1 MEHNGKW
8 NKKSVVT
15 PEIIQ
20 EQGKA
25 SIIFQYL
32 SGTWNHYRQMACLQW
47 AAQQQKK
54 DTFSNE
60 MSEEGGGEKRVNG
73 KICESCEKI

>member
-1 MEHNGKW
+1 
-8 NKKSVVT
+8 
-15 PEIIQ
+15 
-20 EQGKA
+20 
-25 SIIFQYL
+25 
-32 SGTWNHYRQMACLQW
+32 MACLQW

-60 MSEEGGGEKRVNG
+60 MSEGGGEEKRVNG